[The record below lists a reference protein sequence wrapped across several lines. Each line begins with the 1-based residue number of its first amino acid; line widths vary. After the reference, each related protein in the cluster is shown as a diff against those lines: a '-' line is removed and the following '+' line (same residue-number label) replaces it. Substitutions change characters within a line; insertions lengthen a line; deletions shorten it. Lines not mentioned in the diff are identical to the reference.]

1 MRKAIYGLAGLCI
14 LLVAFALIIP
24 SLVEWNSYK
33 DLIKS
38 EVRETTGR
46 SLDIAGDVEL
56 SFLPMPHIRA
66 TDLRLRNA
74 PECREYGND
83 EGASRQRVADRQC
96 RDCCCGACGTFD

>member
-1 MRKAIYGLAGLCI
+1 MRKAIYGLTGLCI

-33 DLIKS
+33 YLINS
-38 EVRETTGR
+38 EVRKATGR

-74 PECREYGND
+74 PSASVANMVTMKELRASIKLLPLLTGNV
-83 EGASRQRVADRQC
+83 EIAVV
-96 RDCCCGACGTFD
+96 